1 MILTDHASLTHLQTR
16 AHLSPRQARW
26 LDFLG
31 EFKFE
36 VMHIAGKKNVAD
48 YFSRVP
54 GYDALTDSPQLCSMT
69 YTFGVPHGLDLPVVH
84 ELRL

>member
-1 MILTDHASLTHLQTR
+1 MGREFVILTDHASLTHLQMQ
-16 AHLSPRQARW
+16 AHLSRRQARW

-36 VMHIAGKKNVAD
+36 VLHIAGKKNVAD

-54 GYDALTDSPQLCSMT
+54 GYDTLT
-69 YTFGVPHGLDLPVVH
+69 GVTVVM
-84 ELRL
+84 LNDVYVWGAA